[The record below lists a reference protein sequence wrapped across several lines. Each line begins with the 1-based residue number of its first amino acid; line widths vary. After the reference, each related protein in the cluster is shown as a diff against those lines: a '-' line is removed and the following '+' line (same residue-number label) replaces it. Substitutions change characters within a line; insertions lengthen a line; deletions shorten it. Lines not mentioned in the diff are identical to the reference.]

1 MISVSV
7 AHLAVLAPN
16 AQRDALLCAPLLH
29 LANFALVVED
39 GLPLD
44 AAASNAAGESVE
56 AKETLLT
63 VTRRECITSHVIRSL
78 FTSIPVQCQPVVH
91 QINCKINLELP
102 PALILIQVIL
112 PLWFSNI
119 VHGTI
124 TNNMEEDMNHTVESP
139 AEQAEIVAVGT
150 KTCGVVSTV
159 SVVAADAIHV
169 LDV

>member
-1 MISVSV
+1 MISILV

-16 AQRDALLCAPLLH
+16 TQRDALLRAPLSH
-29 LANFALVVED
+29 LATFALVVED
-39 GLPLD
+39 SLPLD
-44 AAASNAAGESVE
+44 AGVSNAAGDSVE
-56 AKETLLT
+56 AKETLLA

-78 FTSIPVQCQPVVH
+78 GTSIPVQCQPVVY
-91 QINCKINLELP
+91 QINCKIDLELP

-112 PLWFSNI
+112 PLWFSDI

-124 TNNMEEDMNHTVESP
+124 ANDIEEDVNHTIESP
-139 AEQAEIVAVGT
+139 SEQAEIVAVGT

-159 SVVAADAIHV
+159 SVLAVNAIHV